1 MYHPL
6 FTIVLHAAIII
17 HIIYIV
23 RDVII
28 AHVISADAQIYT
40 RLVYYVASPRWI
52 LRPSS
57 HVREGLGTCTRLEQL
72 L

>member
-40 RLVYYVASPRWI
+40 RLVYYVASPRSI
-52 LRPSS
+52 PDRPY
-57 HVREGLGTCTRLEQL
+57 VIGLNLPHMINIQ
-72 L
+72 